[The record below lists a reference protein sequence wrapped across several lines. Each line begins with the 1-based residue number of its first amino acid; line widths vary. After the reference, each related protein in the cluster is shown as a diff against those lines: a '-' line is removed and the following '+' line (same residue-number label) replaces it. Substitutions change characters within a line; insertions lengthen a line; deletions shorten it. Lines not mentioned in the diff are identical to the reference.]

1 MFIQA
6 FSDMQ
11 EDLKKAKEVLQ
22 KGGIILY
29 PTDTIWGI
37 GCDATFPKA
46 VERIYKLKQRS
57 DTKSMLVLVDEPWRI
72 DRYVAEVPDIARQL
86 VEVADQPLT
95 IIYPAA
101 RNLAPNLVGEDLSI
115 GIRVTSDPF
124 CKELIKA
131 LGRPLVSTS
140 ANLSGQPSPE
150 NFDAISEALK
160 KGVDYTVQWRQ
171 DDMSHAKPSSIIRV
185 GMRGEIEI
193 LRK

>member
-1 MFIQA
+1 
-6 FSDMQ
+6 MQ
-11 EDLKKAKEVLQ
+11 EDLRKAKEALQ

-37 GCDATFPKA
+37 GCDATLPKA

-150 NFDAISEALK
+150 NFDSISEALK

-171 DDMSHAKPSSIIRV
+171 DDVSHAKPSSIIRV